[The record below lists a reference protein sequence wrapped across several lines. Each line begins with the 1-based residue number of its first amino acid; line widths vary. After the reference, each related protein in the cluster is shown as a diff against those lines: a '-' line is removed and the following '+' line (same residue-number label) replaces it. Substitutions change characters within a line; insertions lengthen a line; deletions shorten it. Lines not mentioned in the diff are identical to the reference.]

1 MVSGNVGDEAGKV
14 SAVPSD
20 TNATTEEE
28 LGPSSVSA
36 QGENAPEN
44 AAEEP
49 SEDKL
54 EDTQAT
60 DFITRDAVLALQ
72 PMDSTAET
80 KLEASPAEGS
90 SETATEP
97 PVEDSTQSE
106 QPVAVTRSE
115 TIKTTDSPIL
125 EESGDGQD
133 LDKTEEASGEYERLE
148 VIERAVSPAPFA
160 GFLAEVDGNTQS
172 ESPDEEEARTSEAP
186 ETLDES
192 EQQETEAPSPR
203 VEADHVG
210 QTEPADLAVPEP
222 VPIPSIA
229 PAESAYQR
237 YRQAQK
243 TDDLPGRGR
252 RPSTVPPRAG
262 GVQPG
267 SDRKLGAYRVIGELG
282 SGGMAVIYK
291 AVQTSVDRMVAI
303 KELRPELLSD
313 REVMARFEREATSM
327 AALQHGNIVQ
337 IYDYVQDFDTTY
349 IVMEYVEG
357 TDLFDVLAHCQKLPE
372 DVVAIIGY
380 KIASAL
386 EYAHYRGIVH
396 RDIKPSNVLMSNL
409 GEIKLLDF
417 GIARDPGRSNITQI
431 GMALGTPAYMSPE
444 QIRGEQIDFRADLF
458 SLGVC
463 LFEFLTGEKPWED
476 DGTQDVA
483 RKILIEP
490 PRSLRELRPDV
501 SFEMENIILS
511 CLAKDAN
518 QRFMSTF
525 DLTRALQNVIL
536 RHLDIDSR
544 QRLVVFLN
552 NRQMIS
558 SDRASSLVAHD
569 SLIDPELKRRDLGIR
584 RPTGDKMHRQIFV
597 ACGIAILLVFAI
609 GFLSNSVFS
618 GKQLGGPSKVVAIE
632 LKKKTEPARE
642 VSQKPRIVT
651 TAPSKATTKPPKKIE
666 KVVRR
671 PKPSSMQPGTIKITG
686 SKKWYDVYIDGR
698 KLYRHPRPGRP
709 LSPGR
714 YKIQLKNPT
723 CKPIKKTIRI
733 RSGQPTYIK
742 AVCRAK

>member
-1 MVSGNVGDEAGKV
+1 MSENIGKNDQSASVASDGTNSHFEEAQEPVDALKSAESSQNGNIQ
-14 SAVPSD
+14 AVIQ
-20 TNATTEEE
+20 EEI
-28 LGPSSVSA
+28 
-36 QGENAPEN
+36 
-44 AAEEP
+44 EE
-49 SEDKL
+49 
-54 EDTQAT
+54 TQAT
-60 DFITRDAVLALQ
+60 EFEARDGVLAAQ
-72 PMDSTAET
+72 PMESTAET
-80 KLEASPAEGS
+80 RLEPAPSLTPEQ
-90 SETATEP
+90 APTEP
-97 PVEDSTQSE
+97 PIDEETQS
-106 QPVAVTRSE
+106 QHPVAVARSE
-115 TIKTTDSPIL
+115 TIKTAERSEEDL
-125 EESGDGQD
+125 EDEVPETKEM
-133 LDKTEEASGEYERLE
+133 LDDKERLE

-160 GFLAEVDGNTQS
+160 GFLAEMDDRGRDEKGEEDSS
-172 ESPDEEEARTSEAP
+172 EPSTTDSFSET
-186 ETLDES
+186 EDR
-192 EQQETEAPSPR
+192 ETEAPLPSH
-203 VEADHVG
+203 EAIRA
-210 QTEPADLAVPEP
+210 TEPADEPAPELVP
-222 VPIPSIA
+222 VPSIV
-229 PAESAYQR
+229 PPVESAYQR

-243 TDDLPGRGR
+243 TEDLPGRGR
-252 RPSTVPPRAG
+252 RPSTGSVRAG
-262 GVQPG
+262 VNQTS
-267 SDRKLGAYRVIGELG
+267 SDMKLGAYRVIGELG

-386 EYAHYRGIVH
+386 EYAHYRGIIH

-518 QRFMSTF
+518 QRFASTF
-525 DLTRALQNVIL
+525 DLTRALQSVIL

-544 QRLVVFLN
+544 QRLVIFLN

-558 SDRASSLVAHD
+558 SDRASSLVVAD
-569 SLIDPELKRRDLGIR
+569 ALVDPELKRRDLGIK
-584 RPTGDKMHRQIFV
+584 RPSGEKMHRQIFA
-597 ACGIAILLVFAI
+597 ACGIAIILVFGI
-609 GFLSNSVFS
+609 GFFSNSIFGGVE
-618 GKQLGGPSKVVAIE
+618 LGGPSRVVAIE
-632 LKKKTEPARE
+632 VEKKPAPVRMKAPDP
-642 VSQKPRIVT
+642 VATPRTVVDSNTKET
-651 TAPSKATTKPPKKIE
+651 TTQNPGARASKA
-666 KVVRR
+666 RR
-671 PKPSSMQPGTIKITG
+671 MQPGTIKITG

-723 CKPIKKTIRI
+723 CRVIKKTIRI

-742 AVCRAK
+742 ATCRPK

>member
-1 MVSGNVGDEAGKV
+1 MSENVGKNNQSASGTSDNVGAHSGEALEPANTVKSEENSQNGNVQ
-14 SAVPSD
+14 AVIQ
-20 TNATTEEE
+20 EEI
-28 LGPSSVSA
+28 
-36 QGENAPEN
+36 
-44 AAEEP
+44 EE
-49 SEDKL
+49 
-54 EDTQAT
+54 TQAT
-60 DFITRDAVLALQ
+60 EFEAHNGVLPAQ
-72 PMDSTAET
+72 PMDSTVET
-80 KLEASPAEGS
+80 KLEPAPDFTPEQ
-90 SETATEP
+90 APTEP
-97 PVEDSTQSE
+97 PTDEETQS
-106 QPVAVTRSE
+106 QHPVAVSRSE
-115 TIKTTDSPIL
+115 TIKTAERPG
-125 EESGDGQD
+125 EEPEDESLGAKVSSDE
-133 LDKTEEASGEYERLE
+133 KERLE

-160 GFLAEVDGNTQS
+160 GFLAEMDDREREENADVDSS
-172 ESPDEEEARTSEAP
+172 EPSSMESFSET
-186 ETLDES
+186 EDR
-192 EQQETEAPSPR
+192 ETEAPLSSH
-203 VEADHVG
+203 EAIRA
-210 QTEPADLAVPEP
+210 TEPADEPAPEL

-229 PAESAYQR
+229 PPVESAYQR

-243 TDDLPGRGR
+243 TDDLPDRGR
-252 RPSTVPPRAG
+252 RLST
-262 GVQPG
+262 G
-267 SDRKLGAYRVIGELG
+267 SVRTTGNQKANDMKLGAYRVIGELG

-386 EYAHYRGIVH
+386 EYAHYRGIIH

-518 QRFMSTF
+518 QRFGSTF
-525 DLTRALQNVIL
+525 DLTRALQSVIL

-558 SDRASSLVAHD
+558 SDRASSLVAAD
-569 SLIDPELKRRDLGIR
+569 ALVDPELKRRDLGIK
-584 RPTGDKMHRQIFV
+584 RPSGEKMHRQIFA
-597 ACGIAILLVFAI
+597 ACGIAIILVFGI
-609 GFLSNSVFS
+609 GFFS
-618 GKQLGGPSKVVAIE
+618 SFIFGGTKLGGASTVVAIE
-632 LKKKTEPARE
+632 VKKKPAP
-642 VSQKPRIVT
+642 VKVK
-651 TAPSKATTKPPKKIE
+651 APESKATPRPALDARSDEKATKKTRTRASNSRK
-666 KVVRR
+666 
-671 PKPSSMQPGTIKITG
+671 MQPGTIKITG
-686 SKKWYDVYIDGR
+686 SRKWYDVYIDGR

-714 YKIQLKNPT
+714 YKVQLKNPT
-723 CKPIKKTIRI
+723 CKVIKKTIRI
-733 RSGQPTYIK
+733 RPGQPTYIK
-742 AVCRAK
+742 ATCRSK